1 MSNTIKNVA
10 IVGAGGNSGKYM
22 TESLL
27 ATGKHNV
34 TAITRPE
41 SKSKLP
47 EGVNIAHVDYND
59 TASVVE
65 ALKGQDALIITMS
78 VMAPEGSQQKL
89 IQAAADA
96 NVSWVLPNV
105 WCPDFTH
112 DGLRKDVAIFQG
124 PDAIKDLI
132 ARLGKSS
139 YANFVTGF
147 WYEWS
152 LAMPGGFGFDFA
164 QKKVTLFDDGEVK
177 ISVSTWPQVG
187 RGVAAMMSLPAE
199 ELEKLKNKT
208 IYINSFTLS
217 QKDMLESVLRVTGD
231 SIDDWSVTKEVAT
244 ERFAASIEAMMKGDR
259 MGFLKSMYTRVFYAD
274 GNGDYETGKGT
285 SNALLGLPKEDLD
298 EATKAAIKRVGE
310 LPFTSS

>member
-27 ATGKHNV
+27 ATGKHTV

-41 SKSKLP
+41 SKSKLS
-47 EGVNIAHVDYND
+47 EGVKIAHVDYEN
-59 TASVVE
+59 TASIVE
-65 ALKGQDALIITMS
+65 ALKGQDALIITMAP
-78 VMAPEGSQQKL
+78 MAPEGSQEKL

-96 NVSWVLPNV
+96 NVPWILPNV

-112 DGLRKDVAIFQG
+112 DGLRKDVAIFQK
-124 PDAIKDLI
+124 PDVIKDLI
-132 ARLGKSS
+132 AQLGKSS
-139 YANFVTGF
+139 YINVVTGF

-152 LAMPGGFGFDFA
+152 LAIPGAFGFDFA
-164 QKKVTLFDDGEVK
+164 KKEVTFFDDGDVK

-187 RGVAAMMSLPAE
+187 RGVAAMMSLPAD

-208 IYINSFTLS
+208 VYISSFTLS

-231 SIDDWSVTKEVAT
+231 SVDDWSVTKEAST
-244 ERFAASIEAMMKGDR
+244 ERFAAGVEAMNKGDM
-259 MGFLKSMYTRVFYAD
+259 MGFMKTLYTRVFHPD
-274 GNGDYETGKGT
+274 GNGDYETSRGT

-298 EATKAAIKRVGE
+298 EATKAAINRAGE
-310 LPFTSS
+310 LPYTS